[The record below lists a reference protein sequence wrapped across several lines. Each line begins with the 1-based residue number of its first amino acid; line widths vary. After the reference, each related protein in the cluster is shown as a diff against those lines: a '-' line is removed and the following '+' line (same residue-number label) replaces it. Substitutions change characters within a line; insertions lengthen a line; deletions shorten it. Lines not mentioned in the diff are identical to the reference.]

1 MSPIRLAVHAHF
13 YQPPREN
20 PWTEEVPREPSAA
33 PFHDWNQRIAAE
45 SYRPNAFARVVD
57 DRGRVVDIVNN
68 YELLSFDVG
77 PTLLSWLATHEP
89 AAYARVL
96 QGDAKGGGGVAQA
109 FFHVILPLASR
120 RDVQTH
126 VQWGL
131 AEFMHRFGRQAEGIW
146 LPETAV
152 NDDVL
157 SVLAEEGVSFT
168 ILAPGQAAAARPL
181 DQGGEGGWT
190 DVSGGS
196 VDTSQPYR
204 WRHPDGGDLG
214 VDLVFYDGRLS
225 HTIAFELSGMSS
237 QGLLD
242 RIEDTAAGRDGLVTL
257 AADGE
262 TFGHHHRFGD
272 RVMAYA
278 LAREAARRNIEVVT
292 VAGYLRDVRPTQ
304 EVRVVESAWS
314 CAHGV
319 GRWKDDCGCSTG
331 GGRGWNQRWRAPLRA
346 ALDVVRDA
354 VDSAFDRCAPSVLVD
369 PGGARD
375 AYVQVI
381 LGVSTREE
389 FSARHVCGDEVEA
402 FTLLEAQRHQLAMY
416 TSCGWFF
423 NDLAGLET
431 VQVLRYAARA
441 MDCLAELGEAPPLER
456 FLEVL
461 GQASSNVPEEGDG
474 RRIWARHVEPAR
486 VDAERVVAH
495 LVLVELLEG
504 RRGLRRLAAFDVE
517 VRRHHHD
524 ERGALALCTGQVVL
538 RHVRTGRRTEHVYAA
553 VHLGGL
559 EVLGITRDVD
569 ALADED
575 AFESVHRAFE
585 DGASLTTLLRVL
597 GAGFGTREFG
607 LESGLPDAPEQI
619 LESAAQHLSERFAT
633 AYEQLVTDHRAVLR
647 TLASAEYP
655 LPSEL
660 RAPVEL
666 ALARRLEAEV
676 AAQAGSI
683 DPGDYATAVAIA
695 HEARAD
701 KVTLDTPAARA
712 TFERLVARSVDEA
725 IADPA
730 RVGAALATLDLAAEL
745 GVHPSLERAQEA
757 VYDAIVGGAAD
768 PGLEAL
774 GEALGLAPGRRD
786 GTG

>member
-1 MSPIRLAVHAHF
+1 MSPIRLALHAHF

-33 PFHDWNQRIAAE
+33 PFHDWNERIAAE

-57 DRGRVVDIVNN
+57 DRGRVVDIINN

-77 PTLLSWLATHEP
+77 PTLMSWMATHEP
-89 AAYARVL
+89 TTYARML
-96 QGDAKGGGGVAQA
+96 QGDAKGGGAVAQA
-109 FFHVILPLASR
+109 FFHVILPLAPR

-126 VQWGL
+126 VRWGL
-131 AEFMHRFGRQAEGIW
+131 AEFQHRFDRRPEGIW

-152 NDDVL
+152 SDDVL
-157 SVLAEEGVSFT
+157 AVLAEEGVSFT
-168 ILAPGQAAAARPL
+168 ILAPGQAAAVRPL
-181 DQGGEGGWT
+181 EGGSWT
-190 DVSGGS
+190 DVAGGS
-196 VDTSQPYR
+196 IDTSQPYR

-214 VDLVFYDGRLS
+214 LDLVFYDGRLS
-225 HTIAFELSGMSS
+225 HTIAFELSGLSS

-242 RIEDTAAGRDGLVTL
+242 RIEDSSGSGGLVTL

-262 TFGHHHRFGD
+262 TFGHHHHFGD
-272 RVMAYA
+272 RVVAYA
-278 LAREAARRNIEVVT
+278 LAREADRRNVEVVT
-292 VAGYLRDVRPTQ
+292 VAGYLRAVRPTQ
-304 EVRVVESAWS
+304 EARVVESAWS

-319 GRWKDDCGCSTG
+319 GRWKEDCGCSTG
-331 GGRGWNQRWRAPLRA
+331 GGPGWNQRWRAPLRA

-354 VDSAFDRCAPSVLVD
+354 VDSAYDRRAPSVLRD
-369 PGGARD
+369 PVAARD
-375 AYVQVI
+375 AYVQVV
-381 LGVSTREE
+381 LGASTREE

-431 VQVLRYAARA
+431 VQLLRYAGRA
-441 MDCLAELGEAPPLER
+441 MDCLEELGEEPPLER
-456 FLEVL
+456 FLDVL
-461 GQASSNVPEEGDG
+461 AQASSNVPEEGDG
-474 RRIWARHVEPAR
+474 RRIWDRHVEPAR

-504 RRGLRRLAAFDVE
+504 RRGLRRLAAFDVDT
-517 VRRHHHD
+517 RRHHHD

-538 RHVRTGRRTEHVYAA
+538 RHIRTGRRTDHVYAA

-559 EVLGITRDVD
+559 EVLGVVRDAD
-569 ALADED
+569 ASADEG
-575 AFESVHRAFE
+575 AFESLHRAFE

-597 GAGFGTREFG
+597 GAGFGAREFG
-607 LESGLPDAPEQI
+607 LDSALPDAPEQI
-619 LESAAQHLSERFAT
+619 FESAARLLSERFASS
-633 AYEQLVTDHRAVLR
+633 YEQLFSDHRAVLR

-655 LPSEL
+655 LPPEL

-676 AAQAGSI
+676 AAQAGST
-683 DPGDYATAVAIA
+683 DPESYGTAVAIA
-695 HEARAD
+695 HEARAAN
-701 KVTLDTPAARA
+701 VTLDTPAARA
-712 TFERLVARSVDEA
+712 TFERLVTRSVDDA
-725 IADPA
+725 ITDPA
-730 RVGAALATLDLAAEL
+730 RVDAALATLDLAAEL

-757 VYDAIVGGAAD
+757 VFDAIVGGAGEAA
-768 PGLEAL
+768 LEAL
-774 GEALGLAPGRRD
+774 GEALGLAPGGRHEAR
-786 GTG
+786 